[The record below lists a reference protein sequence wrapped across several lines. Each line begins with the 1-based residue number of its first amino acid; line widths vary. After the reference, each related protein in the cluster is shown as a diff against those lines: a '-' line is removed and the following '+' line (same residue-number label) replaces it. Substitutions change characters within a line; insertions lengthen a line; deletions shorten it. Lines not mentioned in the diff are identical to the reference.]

1 VLEYEDDDLGMGGII
16 AMVVIGIMVIG
27 GIIVAIMLT
36 RRV

>member
-1 VLEYEDDDLGMGGII
+1 MLEYEDDDLGMGGII

>member
-1 VLEYEDDDLGMGGII
+1 VLEYEDGDLGMGGII